1 MASSSSIVYCT
12 DQDIFDIYPRISQ
25 YDYKTKLLSRW
36 SKAGSLY
43 ELNDFKFP
51 DDEAGLVGGNRI
63 IQLYVNGKDLGNPE
77 EDVGQLNHTGEWFM
91 QLNLTPP
98 ELFYYDSSNNPNNM
112 IMELGEDR
120 TNLMLRFRKKASR
133 LVESFL
139 GSAISREIMKDRE
152 GNYPTSI
159 IQATALK
166 TAILFIS
173 GYDPNNPDLIPL
185 NEEYGDIMDKI
196 KSGKIVMTGHR
207 SENDS
212 KGQIRIV
219 TAGSI
224 DNEVYPVELI
234 GSYKGNDYEL
244 LKIKIKGS
252 LLYPTSEEREDE
264 DRELF
269 YSVWGKSNTKLKE
282 TLLVDNKLV
291 SGDFQTLGVS
301 DLYIRWGFSEWK
313 AGSGD
318 VHGVEDSSDTP
329 IPLKLASGVQ
339 GSLSVLSES
348 ILYTGIDGLSINYLY
363 AQELLPNITAIN
375 SAYLWQGIW
384 VNTFNLTNKDDDGE
398 YTKYEVTTTAAQDE
412 IMYDECVDNDAAVAP
427 FDCAQAV
434 ANFGCEYDWVGT
446 TIGEYCPVS
455 CNTCSEG
462 DLLPIWSNLTGG
474 AEYEIELWG
483 NNIQPTVS
491 QINSISRGS
500 RLWH

>member
-12 DQDIFDIYPRISQ
+12 DQDILDIYPRISQ

-173 GYDPNNPDLIPL
+173 GYDPNNPDLILL

-318 VHGVEDSSDTP
+318 VPDT
-329 IPLKLASGVQ
+329 IPLKLADGIQ

-348 ILYTGIDGLSINYLY
+348 ILYTGTDGLHIDYLY
-363 AQELLPNITAIN
+363 DQGLVPNIVAIQN
-375 SAYLWQGIW
+375 SSDSAILVGGSWSESFY
-384 VNTFNLTNKDDDGE
+384 LTNKDDDGE
-398 YTKYEVTTTAAQDE
+398 YTKYVVTTTEAQDE
-412 IMYDECVDNDAAVAP
+412 IMYEDINGLA
-427 FDCAQAV
+427 
-434 ANFGCEYDWVGT
+434 
-446 TIGEYCPVS
+446 
-455 CNTCSEG
+455 
-462 DLLPIWSNLTGG
+462 IWSKLTDGV
-474 AEYEIELWG
+474 EYEIELWG
-483 NNIQPTVS
+483 NNIQSTVS
-491 QINSISRGS
+491 QINSIPISRRS
-500 RLWH
+500 ELWQ